1 MSSAYIHNYF
11 TAEKSKTFD
20 IAVKEGQFTDY
31 WNIYFTS
38 WVKKREKKQWI

>member
-20 IAVKEGQFTDY
+20 MAVTEGQFTDY
-31 WNIYFTS
+31 
-38 WVKKREKKQWI
+38 